1 MKWPRA
7 STKQRDLKKAKEVA
21 RELMIEAEIRKRANL
36 PVVRRRLRD
45 IAKLAIERM
54 DNETANKQGK
64 VSYVDYKRI
73 IEDYLIPILGNRNI
87 TNIDG
92 SALDELDERRI
103 EIMEKTPTHSTLL
116 KHNAALNRV
125 FDEAVI
131 RGFLTEAN
139 RPKLE
144 TKGKVGGDTDL
155 AEGGLLHSK
164 RHHS

>member
-87 TNIDG
+87 TSIDG